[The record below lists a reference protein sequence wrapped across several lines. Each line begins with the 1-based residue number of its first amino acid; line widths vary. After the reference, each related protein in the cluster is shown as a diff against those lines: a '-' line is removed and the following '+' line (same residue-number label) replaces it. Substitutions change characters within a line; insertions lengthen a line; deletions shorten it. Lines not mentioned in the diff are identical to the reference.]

1 MHITYEFRK
10 FLSNIKMNTN
20 DNVQSPVEMI
30 EQRIKDLKAEQEAII
45 KVCTQLTQFLRVNAL
60 NPVNDDIIEYIQHF
74 IREEKTK
81 KNAGVQND
89 GVIAGLENLLA
100 DYKQEMDIVQKGM
113 RISQTTL
120 SKNSSDSNNVIQAED
135 IFTLVGS
142 LYRLPINGDKI
153 RAQVDEL
160 KRVQHKFSRNRE
172 QTVSL
177 PPEAA
182 SSSVMADLK
191 RILT

>member
-1 MHITYEFRK
+1 M
-10 FLSNIKMNTN
+10 SNIKMNTN
-20 DNVQSPVEMI
+20 NNVQSPVEMI

-45 KVCTQLTQFLRVNAL
+45 KVCTQLTQFLRVNSL

-100 DYKQEMDIVQKGM
+100 DYKQEMAIVQKGM
-113 RISQTTL
+113 RISQTSL
-120 SKNSSDSNNVIQAED
+120 STNPSDSNSAVKAED
-135 IFTLVGS
+135 ILALVGS

>member
-1 MHITYEFRK
+1 M
-10 FLSNIKMNTN
+10 SNFKMDTN
-20 DNVQSPVEMI
+20 NNVQSPVEMI

-45 KVCTQLTQFLRVNAL
+45 KVCTQLTQFLRVNSL

-74 IREEKTK
+74 IREERTK

-89 GVIAGLENLLA
+89 GVIAGLENLLV

-113 RISQTTL
+113 RISQTSL
-120 SKNSSDSNNVIQAED
+120 STNPSDSNSAVKAED
-135 IFTLVGS
+135 IFILVGS
-142 LYRLPINGDKI
+142 LYRLPINGVKI

-177 PPEAA
+177 PAEAA

>member
-1 MHITYEFRK
+1 M
-10 FLSNIKMNTN
+10 SNFKMDTN
-20 DNVQSPVEMI
+20 NNVQSPVEMI

-45 KVCTQLTQFLRVNAL
+45 EVCTKLTQFLRVNAL

-113 RISQTTL
+113 RINQTTL
-120 SKNSSDSNNVIQAED
+120 TKNSSDSSNVIQAED
-135 IFTLVGS
+135 IFALVGS

-172 QTVSL
+172 KTVSL